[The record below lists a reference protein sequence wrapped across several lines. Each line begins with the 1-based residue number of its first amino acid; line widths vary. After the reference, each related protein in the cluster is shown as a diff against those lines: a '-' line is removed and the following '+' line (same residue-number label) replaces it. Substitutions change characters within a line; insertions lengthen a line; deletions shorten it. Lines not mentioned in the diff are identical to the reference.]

1 MKHTVLVTGASGGIG
16 EAIAKRFAEDG
27 HRVVIHYNTH
37 KAKAEA
43 MLAGFTAAHLSA
55 MIVQADVTDPV
66 SVNAMLYAVGEKF
79 GAVDVLVN
87 NAGTA
92 LPQQLLTDCTL
103 SDWDRSFHVNCRGM
117 FLCTK
122 AVLPGMIENK
132 WGSIVNISSEW
143 GITGG
148 SCEAPYSAAKAA
160 VIGFTKS
167 LAKEVAPS
175 GIRVNCV
182 APGFILTEMNAH
194 LSMQDVENIRQNTP
208 LEALG
213 APGDV
218 AHAVHFLALETAQ
231 FITGQVLSVDGGA
244 VI

>member
-43 MLAGFTAAHLSA
+43 MLAGFAAAHLSA
-55 MIVQADVTDPV
+55 MIVQADITDPV

-79 GAVDVLVN
+79 GTVDVLIN
-87 NAGTA
+87 NAGIA

-103 SDWDRSFHVNCRGM
+103 ADWDRVFDTNCRGM

-122 AVLPGMIENK
+122 AVLPGMIENQ

-143 GITGG
+143 GVTGG
-148 SCEAPYSAAKAA
+148 SCEVPYSAAKAA
-160 VIGFTKS
+160 MIGFTKS

-175 GIRVNCV
+175 GVRVNCV
-182 APGFILTEMNAH
+182 APGFIMTEMNAH

-213 APGDV
+213 APNDV
-218 AHAVHFLALETAQ
+218 AHAVQFLALETAQ